1 MGISTQMTGTRRHSS
16 DTCGF
21 TLMELLVVVAIL
33 GILAAL
39 LLPALSGAKAKAH
52 QVQCVSNLHQLGLAL
67 QNFVGENHAYPSG
80 FGATNSDLGRSWITQ
95 LQRGGINPS
104 TPPTNYAYQG
114 VWRCPSARFSGP
126 EFPGSGLCY
135 GYNAYGST
143 PFSAFFGALFS
154 GSNTF
159 GITGPYSGPTNTPL
173 GLMGHFVSVV
183 RYGPIDPQPIFS
195 PLMESEVVAP
205 SDMMA
210 LGDSFSGGLFF
221 TRSIHELQVWP
232 HRTGDTCDKRA
243 SERHRNK
250 LNVAFC
256 DGHVESP
263 TLKFLFESTDDAA
276 LVRWNR
282 DHLPHREGL

>member
-104 TPPTNYAYQG
+104 TRPANYASQG
-114 VWRCPSARFSGP
+114 VWRCPSARFYAP
-126 EFPGSGLCY
+126 EFEMGAFAWSMPIILHPALTHGFCY
-135 GYNAYGST
+135 RVWAVASVECYQQQKATNGHCQQN
-143 PFSAFFGALFS
+143 SA
-154 GSNTF
+154 
-159 GITGPYSGPTNTPL
+159 
-173 GLMGHFVSVV
+173 
-183 RYGPIDPQPIFS
+183 
-195 PLMESEVVAP
+195 
-205 SDMMA
+205 
-210 LGDSFSGGLFF
+210 
-221 TRSIHELQVWP
+221 
-232 HRTGDTCDKRA
+232 
-243 SERHRNK
+243 
-250 LNVAFC
+250 
-256 DGHVESP
+256 
-263 TLKFLFESTDDAA
+263 
-276 LVRWNR
+276 
-282 DHLPHREGL
+282 EGNS